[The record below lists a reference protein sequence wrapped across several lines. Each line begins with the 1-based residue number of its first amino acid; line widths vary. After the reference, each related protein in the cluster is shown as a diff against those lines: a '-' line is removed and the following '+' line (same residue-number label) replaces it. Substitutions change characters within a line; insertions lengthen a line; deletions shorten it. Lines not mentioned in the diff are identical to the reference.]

1 MSMNAVSSKE
11 ENAVEKFSVSS
22 VTRQF
27 IRADRQ
33 QTSAAAISSFSF
45 TSLRFPIF
53 AKRASHLPYEENP
66 YLKLCIV

>member
-33 QTSAAAISSFSF
+33 QTSASAISSFSF
-45 TSLRFPIF
+45 TQVRLDFPF
-53 AKRASHLPYEENP
+53 SRNELPIYP
-66 YLKLCIV
+66 TSKIPI